1 MTSLFSGV
9 FDEDIKKGEKVLDY
23 CKTLAKTKA
32 QVLQGKGPL
41 GEGSSEEEEEERR
54 IWASTE
60 DFVLENHTTAFSN
73 EPTPRYRVLFLTVRT
88 QKFLSVR
95 LHK

>member
-41 GEGSSEEEEEERR
+41 EEWSSEEEEEGR
-54 IWASTE
+54 IWASPSTE
-60 DFVLENHTTAFSN
+60 DFVLENPTTAFSPR
-73 EPTPRYRVLFLTVRT
+73 PTPRYIALG
-88 QKFLSVR
+88 
-95 LHK
+95 

>member
-9 FDEDIKKGEKVLDY
+9 FAEDIEKGEKVLDY

-41 GEGSSEEEEEERR
+41 EEWSSEEGTSEEEEEKR

-60 DFVLENHTTAFSN
+60 DFVVENPTTAFSHQ
-73 EPTPRYRVLFLTVRT
+73 PTPRYIALD
-88 QKFLSVR
+88 
-95 LHK
+95 

>member
-41 GEGSSEEEEEERR
+41 GEGSSEEEEEEERR

-60 DFVLENHTTAFSN
+60 DFVLENPTTAFSH
-73 EPTPRYRVLFLTVRT
+73 EPTPRYIALE
-88 QKFLSVR
+88 
-95 LHK
+95 